1 MTFQLSHIGL
11 EGWQGWKWVV
21 LGLCLS
27 FTGWYWCAL
36 LGSGEWGKDL
46 NIIFM
51 IYMIEMIPKTN
62 FLEAKCK
69 DCGGTEFILRND
81 ELVCIRCGQVIQ
93 KQRVEDGPEW
103 RTFGGLDMS
112 RSRVGMPPTLMMHDK
127 GLSTVI
133 GKENEDYA
141 GKRIAG
147 GAKRDID
154 RLRKWQQ
161 RIMSRDS
168 KERNL
173 SIAIGELNMMGEKL
187 KLPSSVLE
195 KASYIYRT
203 ALDRGLV
210 RGRSIR
216 YLVAAS
222 LYVAI
227 RQEGLPR
234 TIKEISKVAG
244 LDKREVARNF
254 RLVIKKLKVDM
265 PIIDPAIHV
274 KRICIAANLNKR
286 VMVEATK
293 ILRLAQERRLTSGV
307 DPVGVAAATVYYACY
322 LLGVEK
328 THMEIAQAAG
338 VSQVTVRN
346 KFKLLSNA
354 MKLKETLVFDD
365 LVKI

>member
-1 MTFQLSHIGL
+1 
-11 EGWQGWKWVV
+11 
-21 LGLCLS
+21 
-27 FTGWYWCAL
+27 
-36 LGSGEWGKDL
+36 
-46 NIIFM
+46 
-51 IYMIEMIPKTN
+51 
-62 FLEAKCK
+62 
-69 DCGGTEFILRND
+69 
-81 ELVCIRCGQVIQ
+81 
-93 KQRVEDGPEW
+93 VEEGPEW
-103 RTFGGLDMS
+103 RTFGGVDKS
-112 RSRVGMPPTLMMHDK
+112 RSRVGMPPTFMMHDK

-133 GKENEDYA
+133 GKENEDYT
-141 GKRIAG
+141 GRRIVG
-147 GAKRDID
+147 GARKDLD

-187 KLPSSVLE
+187 KIPSSVLE

-203 ALDRGLV
+203 ALDKGLV

-234 TIKEISKVAG
+234 TIKELSRVAN

-254 RLVIKKLKVDM
+254 RLVIKKLKVEM
-265 PIIDPAIHV
+265 PVVDPAIHV
-274 KRICIAANLNKR
+274 KRICIAAGLNKR

-293 ILRLAQERRLTSGV
+293 ILRLAQEKRLTGGV
-307 DPVGVAAATVYYACY
+307 DPVGIAAAAVYYACQ
-322 LLGVEK
+322 LLGIERS
-328 THMEIAQAAG
+328 HMEIAQAAG
-338 VSQVTVRN
+338 ISQVTVRN

-354 MKLKETLVFDD
+354 MKLKEPPIFED
-365 LVKI
+365 LVKIG